1 MRPDLHEVLIE
12 RPRRGHRPKTARG
25 NKPRAADWVDADSYA
40 DSYRPR
46 RQRTKYFDDLL
57 SPLERWLRRQVGRP
71 WDKVWSEL
79 ASGIDSRSVV
89 GRHLLDH
96 MRGLVTIDSDYDAAQ
111 RTAIYKPHV
120 WPYRAAQRRIVY
132 GLYVDPRSG
141 LLRWREPPP
150 RRLQRRGP
158 PSPILDGAG
167 QPLET
172 RVIAPT
178 RLHLKRHGIWYDVE
192 IAAVA
197 STRDTPFDLEHHA
210 QRFRIT
216 RKRQLNSRELTAA
229 GLTNDA

>member
-1 MRPDLHEVLIE
+1 MRADLHEVLIE
-12 RPRRGHRPKTARG
+12 RPRRGDRPKTARG
-25 NKPRAADWVDADSYA
+25 NKPRAVEWVDADSYP

-57 SPLERWLRRQVGRP
+57 SPLKRWLRAQVGRP

-79 ASGIDSRSVV
+79 ASGIDARSVV

-96 MRGLVTIDSDYDAAQ
+96 VRCLVTSDSDYDATLRA
-111 RTAIYKPHV
+111 AIYKPHV
-120 WPYRAAQRRIVY
+120 SPYHAARRTIVD

-150 RRLQRRGP
+150 RCLRRHR
-158 PSPILDGAG
+158 PSLPILDGAG
-167 QPLET
+167 RPAET

-178 RLHLKRHGIWYDVE
+178 RLHLKRNGIWYEVE
-192 IAAVA
+192 IAAVP
-197 STRDTPFDLEHHA
+197 SRRNTPFDLEQNA

-216 RKRQLNSRELTAA
+216 HKRQLNSRELSAA